1 MPMPVPSTFSVAAV
15 DRETGDVG
23 VAVQSKFLSVGAMV
37 PWVRA
42 GVGAVA
48 TQAFCNTSY
57 GPRGLD
63 LLATGMSP
71 DDVAAALVADDDGRD
86 DRQFGLVDMHGG
98 AATYTGAKCIG
109 YAGGIV
115 GDGFAA
121 QGNCLASAAV
131 VDALAGVFAAGT
143 SHLADRLIAA
153 LRAAQVLG
161 GDKRGQQSA
170 ALIIE
175 RPGGGYGGF
184 NARAVDLRVD
194 DHVTPIEELAHL
206 LELHKLY
213 FFAPQPHEIVR
224 IDDVL
229 GREIAGELVRV
240 GALDAADD
248 YDARVASALVTFM
261 HVENLENR
269 VRDDG
274 TIDLQTLTY
283 LRAHKRSA

>member
-1 MPMPVPSTFSVAAV
+1 MPMPIPSTFSVAAV

-63 LLATGMSP
+63 LLATGMAP
-71 DDVAAALVADDDGRD
+71 DDVAAALVADDAGRD
-86 DRQFGLVDMHGG
+86 DRQFGLVDMQGR

-131 VDALAGVFAAGT
+131 VDALAAVFDTGT
-143 SHLADRLIAA
+143 GHLADRLVAA
-153 LRAAQVLG
+153 LRAAQAVG
-161 GDKRGQQSA
+161 GDRRGQQSA

-175 RPGGGYGGF
+175 RPGGGYAGF

-194 DHVTPIEELAHL
+194 DHVAPIEELARL
-206 LELHKLY
+206 LEMHKLY
-213 FFAPQPHEIVR
+213 FFAAEPHEIVP
-224 IDDVL
+224 IDESL
-229 GREIAGELVRV
+229 GR
-240 GALDAADD
+240 
-248 YDARVASALVTFM
+248 
-261 HVENLENR
+261 
-269 VRDDG
+269 
-274 TIDLQTLTY
+274 
-283 LRAHKRSA
+283 